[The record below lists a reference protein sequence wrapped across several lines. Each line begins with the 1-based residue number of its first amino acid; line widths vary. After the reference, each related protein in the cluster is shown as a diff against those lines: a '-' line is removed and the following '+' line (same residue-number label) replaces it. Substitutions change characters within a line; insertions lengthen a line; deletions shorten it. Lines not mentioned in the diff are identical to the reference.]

1 MGKLIK
7 KVWASRWTPVA
18 VVLMVIGS
26 VWVYRHPIGRQTF
39 ALDVNMLVSGNPG
52 LQEVCLT
59 FDDGPHPES
68 MTKILDVLKSEGVHA
83 SFFVVGKVVDKHP
96 ELVRRM
102 MAEGHEVGNHTYTH
116 KRLNQ
121 MPIASA
127 RQEIAACAASVK
139 RATGADMTLL
149 RPPGMEYNNAV
160 LHLTQD
166 LGYVT
171 CHWNVVAGDY
181 VSLPPTLVA
190 QRVMAQVK
198 PGAVILLHD
207 SPDTALA
214 LRTIIRRLKAEKYR
228 FVTATQMLA
237 RLPRPVIV
245 ASNAYA
251 VKPETLLAKATQ
263 PKSGARRKPT
273 VASPPIA
280 KPTVRVRSE
289 KAPVVDAPVWDGA
302 PQNQGSTGD
311 QSQSS

>member
-1 MGKLIK
+1 MF
-7 KVWASRWTPVA
+7 
-18 VVLMVIGS
+18 
-26 VWVYRHPIGRQTF
+26 RHQHGRQTF

-121 MPIASA
+121 MPIESA

-198 PGAVILLHD
+198 PGAVVLLHD

-214 LRTIIRRLKAEKYR
+214 LRTIIRSLKAQKYR

-251 VKPETLLAKATQ
+251 VRTQTLVAKAVT
-263 PKSGARRKPT
+263 PKPVVRKRVVGTPMT
-273 VASPPIA
+273 GA
-280 KPTVRVRSE
+280 KPTAKARTE